1 MSDQIP
7 VLAQITDALALI
19 LVDPS
24 MVSACDKHKNPL
36 ILRDPTKYENRAAL
50 WDAKTWKTPQ
60 DVQATPHATWAYHDG
75 CATLATKLFSLHDDD
90 VQSHLGHFHSKRDMA
105 SPLDEQ
111 VFYWTKLASS
121 DLIEKA
127 RERSSNCAYFLLK
140 QLAQHWVSQLELINC
155 TLAKGEYLSDDFQ
168 AKIDAAS
175 TSLQWK
181 SELEQINDINK
192 DINYL
197 RRQMN
202 HFWRAMFLNL
212 ERLGVQ
218 LGDEKVNESLPL
230 ALQDA
235 QKDFLTINA
244 RLKPL
249 RERVN
254 ALGAMA
260 NDLAAL
266 RAAFK
271 GIQDSDFGMRLSIFA
286 SIIFPLTLVASI
298 MSMGD
303 DFLPGKRK
311 FWIFWVA
318 SVPPAVL
325 FATVLVYGRRPDRV
339 FQDIAK
345 AVAPK
350 SGLNRRNIPT
360 GPSFNTDV
368 SRWSPRAADSYAT
381 SSKV

>member
-1 MSDQIP
+1 M
-7 VLAQITDALALI
+7 I

-24 MVSACDKHKNPL
+24 LVSACNKQGVSLVLK
-36 ILRDPTKYENRAAL
+36 DPNKCEDRAAL
-50 WDAKTWKTPQ
+50 WNAHTWKTPQ
-60 DVQATPHATWAYHDG
+60 DVQQVGHSTRAYHDG
-75 CATLATKLFSLHDDD
+75 CATLATKLFCLDNDA
-90 VQSHLGHFHSKRDMA
+90 VQDHLQHFHDKRDMA

-111 VFYWTKLASS
+111 IFYWTKLAPS
-121 DLIEKA
+121 DLIIKT
-127 RERSSNCAYFLLK
+127 RERSSNCGYYLLK

-168 AKIDAAS
+168 AKIDGVS

-181 SELEQINDINK
+181 AELEQINYINN

-212 ERLGVQ
+212 ERLGFQ
-218 LGDEKVNESLPL
+218 LGDEKVDETMPV
-230 ALQDA
+230 ALRDA

-249 RERVN
+249 REEVN

-298 MSMGD
+298 MSMGE
-303 DFLPGKRK
+303 DFLPGRK
-311 FWIFWVA
+311 DFWIFWVSA
-318 SVPPAVL
+318 VPPALL
-325 FATVLVYGRRPDRV
+325 FAIALVYGRRPDRI
-339 FQDIAK
+339 FRDIIK
-345 AVAPK
+345 TLRSHK
-350 SGLNRRNIPT
+350 GSKQGSSTTGL
-360 GPSFNTDV
+360 SFNTDMR
-368 SRWSPRAADSYAT
+368 RWSTRASYSYT
-381 SSKV
+381 QSSKV